1 MRSCAILVV
10 LCLTTAAAA
19 SDWPQFRGPFFNG
32 STDEKGLPDKW
43 SQTDN
48 VAWTATLPGPSAA
61 TPIVSGDR
69 VFVSTADAAND
80 TLAAY
85 CLDRRTGKVVWKHD
99 VAKGIRKDTRS
110 TFSSPS
116 PATDG
121 KVVVFFYG
129 NGDLVT
135 FDVSGK
141 ELWKKNVGPFAFLWT
156 FSTSPVLYDGKLY
169 LQVLQRDVPVS
180 GYSPFG
186 KGKRKGKAA
195 ADGEAKGKDAP
206 GGKIESFLL
215 ALDPQTGKELWRHV
229 RPAHAVAESLEA
241 FTTPMPWEHDGRK
254 ELLIAGGDALTG
266 HDPQTGKEL
275 WRWETWNPT
284 KIGHWRLVPSPVA
297 GGDVVLACAP
307 KGDPIYAVKAGGQGK
322 LGGSDVA
329 WVSREQ
335 RPVSSDVPTPAF
347 YDGDFFVL
355 SDVRQSLSRVEPATG
370 RVKWTI
376 KTPGRAKYEASPLAA
391 DGKIYLVNFDGQVS
405 VIDAADG
412 KLRGTIAMEESRE
425 EVARSSIIAAHG
437 QLFIRT
443 ARKLYCVGK

>member
-1 MRSCAILVV
+1 MRNWTLLVV
-10 LCLTTAAAA
+10 LSLTSAAAA
-19 SDWPQFRGPFFNG
+19 SDWPQFRGPYFNG

-43 SQTDN
+43 TQTEN

-61 TPIVSGDR
+61 TPVVWGDR
-69 VFVSTADAAND
+69 VFVSTTDASND
-80 TLAAY
+80 ALVAC
-85 CLDRRTGKVVWKHD
+85 CLDRRTGEVVWKHD
-99 VAKGIRKDTRS
+99 VSKVIRKDTRS

-121 KVVVFFYG
+121 KLVVFFYG

-141 ELWKKNVGPFAFLWT
+141 ELWKKNVGPFAFNWT
-156 FSTSPVLYDGKLY
+156 FSTSPVLFDGKLY

-186 KGKRKGKAA
+186 KGKPKGKPTPAPS
-195 ADGEAKGKDAP
+195 DAK
-206 GGKIESFLL
+206 GGKIESYLL
-215 ALDPQTGKELWRHV
+215 ALDPQTGKELWRQA
-229 RPAHAVAESLEA
+229 RPGEAVAESREA
-241 FTTPMPWEHDGRK
+241 FTTPMPWEHDGRR

-266 HDPQTGKEL
+266 HDPQTGREL
-275 WRWETWNPT
+275 WRWETWNPK

-297 GGDVVLACAP
+297 GSGVVLACAP
-307 KGDPIYAVKAGGQGK
+307 KGDPIYAIKAGGQGK
-322 LGGSDVA
+322 LGGSDIA

-370 RVKWTI
+370 RVQWTT

-391 DGKIYLVNFDGQVS
+391 DGKIYLINFDGQVT
-405 VIDAADG
+405 VIDAAKG
-412 KLRGTIAMEESRE
+412 EVRNTIAMEESRE